1 MNEKLRDMYVR
12 TAQAVQ
18 ADAPQLAELQAD
30 ATLRTMLSL
39 LLPQMRLDVQAIK
52 VQVNEGEPAWPHRP

>member
-1 MNEKLRDMYVR
+1 MYFR

-18 ADAPQLAELQAD
+18 ADAPHLAELQAD

-39 LLPQMRLDVQAIK
+39 LLPQMRLDMQAIK
-52 VQVNEGEPAWPHRP
+52 LQVNEGAPAWPHRP